1 MMSCKTRRTR
11 GRATGGCKSGDS
23 LGSHPRL
30 EIIVR
35 DYVALHREKA
45 NDELIAF
52 RNEPSLKAAL
62 KRAGMA
68 KRPDGKRYD
77 HQRRLP
83 AIVLR
88 KATAELLRAPLTKAN
103 DFNNLHRCVKNA
115 ISSIRGV
122 GELMI
127 YDTSLRVGAKLG
139 LLPERVYLHSGTR
152 HGARALGL
160 NWRAEHLE
168 VRECPRE
175 FHVLSPHEIEDCIC
189 IYKDRLKSAI

>member
-1 MMSCKTRRTR
+1 MSCKTRRTR
-11 GRATGGCKSGDS
+11 GRAAGGCKPGDS
-23 LGSHPRL
+23 LGSHPTL

-35 DYVALHREKA
+35 DYVALHRAKA
-45 NDELIAF
+45 NDELTAF

-62 KRAGMA
+62 ERAGMA

-83 AIVLR
+83 AVVLR
-88 KATAELLRAPLTKAN
+88 AATAELLRAPLTAAN
-103 DFNNLHRCVKNA
+103 DFNDLHRRVKNA
-115 ISSIRGV
+115 IISIRGV

-139 LLPERVYLHSGTR
+139 ILPERVYLHSGTR
-152 HGARALGL
+152 QGARALGL
-160 NWRAEHLE
+160 NWRAEYLE

-175 FHVLSPHEIEDCIC
+175 FHVLAPHEIEDCLC
-189 IYKDRLKSAI
+189 IYKYWLKSCV